1 MKLKEIKTGMVIHC
15 KNYAEYKQLEV
26 EMIRL
31 GYGELPCKGMNCKGM
46 NYADLVF
53 YIRNTGTVTWSYLHD
68 APYCTITEFS
78 DLVLPELTAEETLKW
93 IGENYRNENWISCFG
108 EDCCI
113 DEAVKNLGA
122 SGVITK
128 IEQWETDHEK
138 KEPETEWVYRVF
150 GAENH
155 GEKFSQTEDEA
166 ISRCEELVK
175 SQKTKQHARYERVCR
190 VKE

>member
-1 MKLKEIKTGMVIHC
+1 MKLKEIKPGMVIHC
-15 KNYAEYKQLEV
+15 KNYTEYKQLET
-26 EMIRL
+26 ETIRL
-31 GYGELPCKGMNCKGM
+31 GYGELPYKGAR

-53 YIRNTGTVTWSYLHD
+53 YILNTGTVTWSYLKDTKDH
-68 APYCTITEFS
+68 TITEFS
-78 DLVLPELTAEETLKW
+78 ELVLPELTAEETLKW

-108 EDCCI
+108 EDYCI

-122 SGVITK
+122 SEVIAK
-128 IEQWETDHEK
+128 IEQWKTDHEK

-155 GEKFSQTEDEA
+155 GEKFFQTEDEA

-175 SQKTKQHARYERVCR
+175 SQKTKQYARYERVCR